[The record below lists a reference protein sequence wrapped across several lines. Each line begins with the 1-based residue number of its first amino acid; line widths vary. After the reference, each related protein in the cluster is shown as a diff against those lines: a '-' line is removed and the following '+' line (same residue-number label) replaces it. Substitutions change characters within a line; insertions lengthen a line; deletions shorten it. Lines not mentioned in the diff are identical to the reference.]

1 MSEENENRE
10 EKTPTE
16 EENQK
21 IKNILLDTIQQYAE
35 NVYTPEQID
44 EMLQTLEK
52 LQEKTDAEIRQEAE
66 ILVKYQM
73 PAEIN
78 EKNAVGVGFH
88 PYPPQNTMQKN
99 VGVDAPVYPSTKDF
113 PKEIEENQETEQM
126 TVEKK
131 EQTQEVPEDV
141 VKVCMKLGIT
151 KIKGYFYVNAK
162 QLGEKVDNIVVNQNG
177 GNVLMLEVADS
188 SRLGAADRYYGI
200 QDERMILRGTQD
212 EEMEEVTEKANR
224 PPANGKLVE
233 PLKKDNP
240 TYVEFSDSEGMLI
253 QERLEDKMN
262 LSVQDLENYKKEV
275 EKLLDKY
282 SQNVVAI
289 IENPML
295 EEGQK
300 NELLAENDSNF
311 NRLLTEMTK
320 KYGIDKSDE
329 KSIQSQKKESVQ
341 EKIEKEAEDD
351 ESDSHETWWK
361 NQRMKK

>member
-1 MSEENENRE
+1 MSEELE
-10 EKTPTE
+10 EKMPTE
-16 EENQK
+16 QEKQK
-21 IKNILLDTIQQYAE
+21 IRDILLETINQYAE

-52 LQEKTDAEIRQEAE
+52 SQEKTDVEIRQEAE
-66 ILVKYQM
+66 MLVKYQK

-78 EKNAVGVGFH
+78 EKN
-88 PYPPQNTMQKN
+88 N
-99 VGVDAPVYPSTKDF
+99 VGVDDPVYPSRKDL
-113 PKEIEENQETEQM
+113 PEEEKNIELEKSQTEEKEEQQIIVGKEAEPEQAQEI
-126 TVEKK
+126 
-131 EQTQEVPEDV
+131 PEDV
-141 VKVCMKLGIT
+141 AKACMKLGIT
-151 KIKGYFYVNAK
+151 QIKGYFYVNAK
-162 QLGEKVDNIVVNQNG
+162 QLSEKVDNIVVNQNG

-212 EEMEEVTEKANR
+212 EEMEEVTERSNR
-224 PPANGKLVE
+224 PPTNGKLVE

-253 QERLEDKMN
+253 QERLEDNMN
-262 LSVQDLENYKKEV
+262 LSVQDLENYKKQV

-289 IENPML
+289 TENPML

-300 NELLAENDSNF
+300 NKLLAENDSNF

>member
-21 IKNILLDTIQQYAE
+21 IKNILLETIQQYAE

-52 LQEKTDAEIRQEAE
+52 SQEKTDIEIRQEAE

-78 EKNAVGVGFH
+78 EKN
-88 PYPPQNTMQKN
+88 N
-99 VGVDAPVYPSTKDF
+99 VGVDDPVYPPTKDS
-113 PKEIEENQETEQM
+113 PKQTEQI
-126 TVEKK
+126 TVGK
-131 EQTQEVPEDV
+131 EEPEQAREVPEDV
-141 VKVCMKLGIT
+141 VKACMKLGIT
-151 KIKGYFYVNAK
+151 HIKGYFYVNAK
-162 QLGEKVDNIVVNQNG
+162 QLGEKVDNIAVNQNG
-177 GNVLMLEVADS
+177 GKVLMLEVADS
-188 SRLGAADRYYGI
+188 SRLGAADRYYGV

-212 EEMEEVTEKANR
+212 EEMEEVTERSNR
-224 PPANGKLVE
+224 PPVDGKLVE

-253 QERLEDKMN
+253 QERLEDNMN

-289 IENPML
+289 TENPML
-295 EEGQK
+295 EEEQK
-300 NELLAENDSNF
+300 NGLLAENDNNF
-311 NRLLTEMTK
+311 NRLLTEMTQ

-329 KSIQSQKKESVQ
+329 RSIQLQKKEYVQ
-341 EKIEKEAEDD
+341 EKMEEPEEEEDRHT
-351 ESDSHETWWK
+351 EWWK

>member
-78 EKNAVGVGFH
+78 EKN
-88 PYPPQNTMQKN
+88 N
-99 VGVDAPVYPSTKDF
+99 VRVDDPVYPSRKDL
-113 PKEIEENQETEQM
+113 PEEEKNIELEKSQTEEKEEQQIIVGKEAEPEQAQEI
-126 TVEKK
+126 
-131 EQTQEVPEDV
+131 PEDV
-141 VKVCMKLGIT
+141 AKACMKLGIT
-151 KIKGYFYVNAK
+151 QIKGYFYVNAK

-177 GNVLMLEVADS
+177 GNVLILEVADS

-300 NELLAENDSNF
+300 NELLAENDNHF
-311 NRLLTEMTK
+311 NRLLTEMTQ

-329 KSIQSQKKESVQ
+329 KSIQSQKKEYVQ
-341 EKIEKEAEDD
+341 EKIEKEEEDD
-351 ESDSHETWWK
+351 EPDPHTTWLRNYYMTK
-361 NQRMKK
+361 